1 MKHLHQIRELARD
14 MLTSLGTLLAL
25 IDDDEEERH
34 DLIENAKKTPA
45 GM

>member
-14 MLTSLGTLLAL
+14 MLASLGTLLAL
-25 IDDDEEERH
+25 IDDDEEERRA
-34 DLIENAKKTPA
+34 LLESAKKTPA